1 MNPKLKCLSLF
12 CSGGLAETYFEEI
25 GIEVVLANELRE
37 DRCAFYKHLYPKT
50 EVIQGDITKD
60 FVKNEIIH
68 E

>member
-37 DRCAFYKHLYPKT
+37 DRCAFYKHLYLKKSIKW
-50 EVIQGDITKD
+50 EA
-60 FVKNEIIH
+60 
-68 E
+68 